1 MLQSLGITGY
11 APTCVYTVTQEGD
24 QHDHSDD
31 HNEHCDHCDQCW
43 EQANHTSWH
52 DSPLLYNGESFQY
65 FELRAQL
72 M

>member
-11 APTCVYTVTQEGD
+11 TPARVYTVTGK
-24 QHDHSDD
+24 SDYS
-31 HNEHCDHCDQCW
+31 EHVVIIVISSKT
-43 EQANHTSWH
+43 ELIT
-52 DSPLLYNGESFQY
+52 PLGTILLCLYNGESFQY